1 MMGTGGLLNFHL
13 SVGSYLDY
21 YAGEL
26 PAQLTGN
33 LTDVLL
39 CIYIDIY
46 LFLLHLT

>member
-1 MMGTGGLLNFHL
+1 MGTGGLLNFHL

-21 YAGEL
+21 YPGA

-33 LTDVLL
+33 LTDFLL
-39 CIYIDIY
+39 CIYIDMY